1 MRISAKGEYAI
12 QAVLD
17 LALHRERGL
26 TAIQE
31 IARRQAIPQRYLEQV
46 LLALKRAGLL
56 TSKRGSAG
64 GYQLTRPPEDISV
77 GDVLR
82 AVEGT
87 GAPFEAQRR
96 GRPGDGRASRPGRAV
111 GRDLER
117 GLEGRRPAHVRRPG
131 RSRGR
136 APERR
141 AADVPHMT
149 TPKIAKSVLELVG
162 RTPMVRLNRL
172 PKPGGAMVAA
182 KVESLNPGGSVKDR
196 IAVSMVEDAERRG
209 VLKPGA
215 TIVEPTSGNT
225 GIGLAMAAAVRGY
238 RLILTMP
245 DDMSV
250 ERQRLLARFGA
261 ELHLTPA
268 IEGMT
273 GAVHAARE
281 LLREHP
287 DYFMPQQFENPA
299 NPEAHRR
306 TTALEVLDAVGGRL
320 DAFVAGVGT
329 GGTLTGVGE
338 VLKEK
343 IPGVRI
349 VAVEPAASPVL
360 AGGKARPHAIQGI
373 GASFVPGVLN
383 RAIID
388 RIIQVRDEDALA
400 WSRRLAR
407 EEGLLV
413 GVSAGAAV
421 FAACAVAAEMTPS
434 QLVVTVLPDT
444 GERYLSPGG

>member
-1 MRISAKGEYAI
+1 
-12 QAVLD
+12 
-17 LALHRERGL
+17 
-26 TAIQE
+26 
-31 IARRQAIPQRYLEQV
+31 
-46 LLALKRAGLL
+46 
-56 TSKRGSAG
+56 
-64 GYQLTRPPEDISV
+64 
-77 GDVLR
+77 
-82 AVEGT
+82 
-87 GAPFEAQRR
+87 
-96 GRPGDGRASRPGRAV
+96 
-111 GRDLER
+111 
-117 GLEGRRPAHVRRPG
+117 
-131 RSRGR
+131 
-136 APERR
+136 
-141 AADVPHMT
+141 MT
-149 TPKIAKSVLELVG
+149 TPTKIASSVLELVG

-172 PKPGGAMVAA
+172 PKPGGAVVAA

-196 IAVSMVEDAERRG
+196 IAVAMLEDAERRG
-209 VLKPGA
+209 VLKTGA

-273 GAVHAARE
+273 GSVHAARE

-320 DAFVAGVGT
+320 DAFVVGVGT

-343 IPGVRI
+343 IPGVRV

-413 GVSAGAAV
+413 GVSAGAAA
-421 FAACAVAAEMTPS
+421 FAACMVAAEMSPS